1 MYAKYFQG
9 HHLVQLTNRCTNPLI
24 IIVNLPLNSFH
35 IMSRPV
41 QFQGVLIITLSYHF
55 LLSVVDL
62 FLSSPHILSSIYSNW
77 ASLLPNSMFSTFV
90 LILPHFWEAFDTIN
104 HSLLEMI
111 SSLAFLVSISP
122 DFSLNSLVDPS
133 QSFILS
139 GFSSSSIQSLNWLSN
154 LALFS

>member
-41 QFQGVLIITLSYHF
+41 QFQGALIITLSYHF

-77 ASLLPNSMFSTFV
+77 ASLLPNSMFSTLFLSY
-90 LILPHFWEAFDTIN
+90 LISEKHLTQLITLSLKLFPLLPSWLVYPLTFLLTHWLI
-104 HSLLEMI
+104 HLSLLFCLASPLPL
-111 SSLAFLVSISP
+111 SSL
-122 DFSLNSLVDPS
+122 
-133 QSFILS
+133 
-139 GFSSSSIQSLNWLSN
+139 
-154 LALFS
+154 